1 MKLSAI
7 SRRSILRY
15 ALISMVLLVL
25 GLGTA
30 GWMFDNALTRQAQ
43 THQQQEMSR
52 LVTHATAQLTGYV
65 RVQQTALAYFVAR
78 PELLPALQTG
88 ATERP
93 FRYWSLDKP
102 PDAGPRCLAYWHRL
116 ARGETAP
123 AAELHR
129 SGAEEDR
136 GHIDFGRTLYDG
148 GGRPTGVLWHR
159 DSADAIAAM
168 LAASAID
175 GMRWQLTQFSVSG
188 EEPVLTVGDAHPSDS
203 LVFTRSVD
211 DTPWSLSLTAT
222 RTRPALLAPPLRT
235 PILVTM
241 AVFAA
246 LLAAMAWA
254 FWRIVRGTRHDIRSL
269 ARVFQDLRQGTVR
282 VDYPLEL
289 NEFRKIFS
297 HLRRSG
303 GELLEQ
309 QKRLKDMGLIDHL
322 SQVHNRRAFEARLQE
337 LFHQR
342 KVPGPSS
349 LLMIDMDQFKAVND
363 NQGHDVGDLLIV
375 RMAEILRQSVRNSD
389 FVARLGGD
397 EFCIVF
403 TYTPL
408 HAATHL
414 VLRLRKG
421 LPTTLAL
428 TPSYTHEL
436 RWTGGLS
443 AFELGDTRHDE
454 VLWRADQALLKAK
467 EAGRDRSFVFDTV
480 AGGVRPL

>member
-1 MKLSAI
+1 MKLSALNH
-7 SRRSILRY
+7 RSILRY
-15 ALISMVLLVL
+15 ALVSLAVLSVGLATL
-25 GLGTA
+25 GWVFHSALNRQTA
-30 GWMFDNALTRQAQ
+30 TQQRQEMAHLLAQ
-43 THQQQEMSR
+43 T
-52 LVTHATAQLTGYV
+52 TAQLAAYV
-65 RVQQTALAYFVAR
+65 RIQQAALAHFAGR
-78 PELLPALQTG
+78 PELLPTLQSSP
-88 ATERP
+88 AERP
-93 FRYWSLDKP
+93 FRYWPLGQP
-102 PDAGPRCLAYWHRL
+102 PDAGPRCLAYWQRL
-116 ARGETAP
+116 ARGEAAP

-129 SGAEEDR
+129 SGPDDP
-136 GHIDFGRTLYDG
+136 GHVDFGRTLYDPN
-148 GGRPTGVLWHR
+148 GRPTGVLWHR
-159 DSADAIAAM
+159 ESASGIAEM
-168 LAASAID
+168 LAASVPD
-175 GMRWQLTQFSVSG
+175 GMRWQLTQFSPSG
-188 EEPVLTVGDAHPSDS
+188 EEPVLTVGETHTTNS
-203 LVFTRSVD
+203 LHLTGSVA
-211 DTPWSLSLTAT
+211 DTPWTIGLTAT
-222 RTRPALLAPPLRT
+222 RAQPALFAAPLRT
-235 PILVTM
+235 FTLVAI
-241 AVFAA
+241 AVVAC
-246 LLAAMAWA
+246 LLTTVAWA
-254 FWRIVRGTRHDIRSL
+254 LWNIVRGTGHDIRSL

-289 NEFRKIFS
+289 NEFRKIFL

-303 GELLEQ
+303 GELLEEQ
-309 QKRLKDMGLIDHL
+309 RRFKDMGLIDHL
-322 SQVHNRRAFEARLQE
+322 SQVHNRRAFESRLQE

-375 RMAEILRQSVRNSD
+375 RVAEILKQSVRNSD

-408 HAATHL
+408 QAAMHL

-421 LPTTLAL
+421 LPATLSL
-428 TPSYTHEL
+428 TPSYTHQL

-467 EAGRDRSFVFDTV
+467 EAGRDRSFVFDTI